1 MPGWREVT
9 NWCLVKK
16 VTNLVKKFTELVRIT
31 SPRFLSGACA
41 ANQNAM
47 SQRFLTARG
56 TGSRLLPP
64 GDLCDV
70 AAEHLREGV
79 QLPLVVQDGEN
90 HGIKIFREA
99 LLEKHIIKVSGHRGR
114 VMSER
119 PAAPGPPDCGSRI
132 WRRPAEICGGGLS
145 SPDPVHP
152 EGPAEPG
159 RVCWAR
165 GSCHINQIHAA
176 PSLPVPLN
184 AA

>member
-16 VTNLVKKFTELVRIT
+16 ITNLVKKFTELVRIT

-56 TGSRLLPP
+56 TGSRHLPP

-99 LLEKHIIKVSGHRGR
+99 LLEKHIIKVSGHRSR

-119 PAAPGPPDCGSRI
+119 PQP
-132 WRRPAEICGGGLS
+132 
-145 SPDPVHP
+145 
-152 EGPAEPG
+152 
-159 RVCWAR
+159 
-165 GSCHINQIHAA
+165 QA
-176 PSLPVPLN
+176 PSTRLR
-184 AA
+184 